1 MLFSSVCLYLVGVS
15 LSLLLF
21 CGGLSFF
28 EVGVLVG
35 VVVCCSLGCC
45 VWSLGLLY
53 TQVEGGVYLGS
64 WFYGDGVSALM
75 VFMSCLVVMLS
86 MVCSDKDLKI
96 FNLGLGSGVGGFSV
110 CLAGLMLNSV
120 LFFYCA
126 SLFSFYVLLESSL
139 FPTLLLILCWGY
151 QPERLQ
157 AGMLIVLYTVGSS
170 MPFLFGVVWLYLI
183 SGSDSFSIIMGGGL
197 FGGVMGGF
205 VWLLFLAGF
214 LVKLPMFFLHSW
226 LPKAHVE
233 APVSGSMILAGILL
247 KFGGF
252 GFWRFLPVVS
262 TVGSGVLEGLLVFGF
277 IGGLMSSVICLLQS
291 DLKALIA
298 YSSVSHMSLVIVGML
313 SFYGLGWASSVCM
326 MFAHGVCSPCL
337 FALANY
343 SYSYFGSRSMMLC
356 KGLLMASPG
365 ISFMWFI
372 FCSLNLGCPPSLN
385 FFSEVM
391 LVLVGV
397 SFYSGFIILF
407 ILMLVL
413 GGAYSMH
420 LYCSLN
426 HGPYPWVGYSC
437 GVVSDR
443 MIWGCWFSLML
454 LFFCFVCLDL
464 SMVVQYYY

>member
-1 MLFSSVCLYLVGVS
+1 MLSLYLVGIS
-15 LSLLLF
+15 LGLLLF
-21 CGGLSFF
+21 CSSFSFF
-28 EVGVLVG
+28 DLSVIVG
-35 VVVCCSLGCC
+35 VVVCCVLGCC

-53 TQVEGGVYLGS
+53 TQIDGGIYVGS
-64 WFYGDGVSALM
+64 WFYGDGMSALM
-75 VFMSCLVVMLS
+75 VFMSCLVVLLS
-86 MVCSDKDLKI
+86 MVCSDKDFKVGS
-96 FNLGLGSGVGGFSV
+96 LGLHFGVGGFSL
-110 CLAGLMLNSV
+110 CLVGLMLNCI
-120 LFFYCA
+120 LFFYCS
-126 SLFSFYVLLESSL
+126 SLFSFYILLESSL
-139 FPTLLLILCWGY
+139 FPTLLLIICWGY

-170 MPFLFGVVWLYLI
+170 MPFLFGVVWMYLV
-183 SGSDSFSIIMGGGL
+183 SGSDSFGMVGCSELVGGVFGGL
-197 FGGVMGGF
+197 C
-205 VWLLFLAGF
+205 WLLFLVGF

-252 GFWRFLPVVS
+252 GFWRFLPIVS
-262 TVGSGVLEGLLVFGF
+262 AVSFGVLEGLVVFGF
-277 IGGLMSSVICLLQS
+277 IGGLVSSIICFLQS
-291 DLKALIA
+291 DMKALIA
-298 YSSVSHMSLVIVGML
+298 YSSVSHMSLVIVGMMSL
-313 SFYGLGWASSVCM
+313 YGLGWASSVCM
-326 MFAHGVCSPCL
+326 MFAHGVCSPCM

-356 KGLLMASPG
+356 KGLLMVSPS

-372 FCSLNLGCPPSLN
+372 FCALNLGCPPSLN

-397 SFYSGFIILF
+397 SFFKGFIVLF
-407 ILMLVL
+407 ILMLVF

-426 HGPYPWVGYSC
+426 HGPYPWVGYTC

-443 MIWGCWFSLML
+443 MIWGCWVSLVL

-464 SMVVQYYY
+464 SMVVC